1 MGSDTGL
8 TFGLGQT
15 VTVRLAGADPVT
27 GAISLELLEL
37 QGQPIARGPRHGRPG
52 KGFKGAKP
60 GRGKPGPRK
69 PAAEKA
75 KAAKVKRKVART
87 RR

>member
-1 MGSDTGL
+1 M
-8 TFGLGQT
+8 
-15 VTVRLAGADPVT
+15 
-27 GAISLELLEL
+27 
-37 QGQPIARGPRHGRPG
+37 IAPRHGRPG

>member
-52 KGFKGAKP
+52 KGFKA
-60 GRGKPGPRK
+60 GRGKPGPRQ
-69 PAAEKA
+69 PSAEKA